1 MPDITLHDIDE
12 KTWSAIRDAAESEDL
27 SLNQVIKRALRA
39 AVRDDALRASV
50 VREGPSVAYGDPP
63 NLSLSI
69 DPDLL
74 ARVRALAVD
83 RGTSVLDLVRGFFA
97 SLVDGGAKAPPRRL
111 GDWKG
116 RVRIAPDFDELPP
129 DVAAAFG
136 MDGGAGA

>member
-39 AVRDDALRASV
+39 AARDDALRASV

-69 DPDLL
+69 DPELL

-83 RGTSVLDLVRGFFA
+83 RGTSVLELVRGFFTA
-97 SLVDGGAKAPPRRL
+97 LVAGGGAPRRL

-116 RVRIAPDFDELPP
+116 RVRIAPDFDELPT
-129 DVAAAFG
+129 DIAAAFG
-136 MDGGAGA
+136 

>member
-1 MPDITLHDIDE
+1 MPDITLHNINE

-39 AVRDDALRASV
+39 AARGDALRAGV

-69 DPDLL
+69 DPELL

-83 RGTSVLDLVRGFFA
+83 RGTSVLELVRGFFTY
-97 SLVDGGAKAPPRRL
+97 L
-111 GDWKG
+111 GK
-116 RVRIAPDFDELPP
+116 
-129 DVAAAFG
+129 
-136 MDGGAGA
+136 